1 VNETKFPENMRMAV
15 SNLPEDSFSITPLN
29 RVILI
34 ILNMWRGIV
43 GSAINGFIII
53 IIIVK
58 KYLITCDYIN
68 VGGGGG
74 FGDE

>member
-1 VNETKFPENMRMAV
+1 
-15 SNLPEDSFSITPLN
+15 
-29 RVILI
+29 
-34 ILNMWRGIV
+34 MWRGIV